1 MITVTNLEGRGNLS
15 LQSDLVIYAGDVEF
29 RYIAKCEK
37 WGDFLQIH
45 LWCFSECF
53 MHFV

>member
-1 MITVTNLEGRGNLS
+1 MIAVTNLEGRGNLS

-45 LWCFSECF
+45 LWC
-53 MHFV
+53 